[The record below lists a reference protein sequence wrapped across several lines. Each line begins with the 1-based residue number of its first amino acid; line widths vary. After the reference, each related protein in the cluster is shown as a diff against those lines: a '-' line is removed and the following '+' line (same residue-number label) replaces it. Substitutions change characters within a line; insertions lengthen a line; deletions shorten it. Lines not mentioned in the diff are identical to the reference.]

1 MCYCCNEK
9 RLRLTM
15 IILSALLVI
24 PGIILL
30 ILGGLFK
37 KEIKVITNTDAG
49 SSMGSIASGITIL
62 FGVMIIVG
70 GANGVSV
77 GCCFTRCPKLARCFS
92 CLYVIKSFL
101 WMVIFFI
108 LGIAFLAISTIGS
121 KYVTEYCNGTLNVSS
136 LSANLQQILAD
147 VETTSNNFATVPT

>member
-1 MCYCCNEK
+1 MCYCCTEK

-15 IILSALLVI
+15 IVLSALLII

-37 KEIKVITNTDAG
+37 KEIKVISNTDAG
-49 SSMGSIASGITIL
+49 NSMGSVASGITIL
-62 FGVMIIVG
+62 FGVMVLVG
-70 GANGVSV
+70 AFKGVSV
-77 GCCFTRCPKLARCFS
+77 GCCFTRCPKLARCCS
-92 CLYVIKSFL
+92 CVYVIKSTL

-108 LGIAFLAISTIGS
+108 LGIVFLAISTLGS

-136 LSANLQQILAD
+136 LSANL
-147 VETTSNNFATVPT
+147 